1 MILRLST
8 QFASMDEFKT
18 MTNKCSKLR
27 WGFWVPLLWIG
38 MAVQGADYYVDTANS
53 SASDSNPG
61 TAASPWK
68 TIAKANQFLSAGD
81 TVYIK
86 QGTYTDYIS
95 PARSGTASNR
105 ITYRNFGSDNVLIT
119 QTTHA
124 VTLYSKSYI
133 TIQGINFSNLDGFLD
148 FETASHNI
156 VAYCTFDKMR
166 NAGMWSGSWLGL
178 SSQYNWIHHCTFSNY
193 GYFTSSSDWGTD
205 FHIGDDYST
214 TDHSDYNVVENCT
227 LFHGGHDVM
236 AVSSSHNVIRNNYF
250 HNENWYTGYGERD
263 IITGGYANCSTRNL
277 FEGNR
282 IACTGNPATLGAGSA
297 GLNLCTYSNIVR
309 FNCFYGCTESGI
321 MMGTTGSYMTSP
333 QYNMIYNNVFYTNGF
348 NAASPNESKDGLGL
362 ANWGNSSP
370 IIGNAIKNNIFY
382 KNPTSINTYMV
393 TLSNQIITGNWLQT
407 GDPLFVDVAGPLNPT
422 NANWPNFQLK
432 NNSPC
437 IDAGVFLTTI
447 TSPSGSGTVFQ
458 VGDAT
463 YFMDGWGIVQGDQV
477 QLQGSQQRVRITS
490 VDYNAKTLTVD
501 TNISWTQGQGIAM
514 PYSGTAPDIG
524 AFESGS
530 GTVKPTPPP
539 NFRIVSAH

>member
-1 MILRLST
+1 MMNNWSKWGRRL
-8 QFASMDEFKT
+8 
-18 MTNKCSKLR
+18 
-27 WGFWVPLLWIG
+27 WVPLLCMG
-38 MAVQGADYYVDTANS
+38 MAVHGADYYVDTANA

-68 TIAKANQFLSAGD
+68 TITKANQVLSAGD

-86 QGTYTDYIS
+86 QGTYTSYIS
-95 PARSGTASNR
+95 PARSGTAGSP

-119 QTTHA
+119 QNTHA

-133 TIQGINFSNLDGFLD
+133 TIQGLNFSNMDGFLD
-148 FETASHNI
+148 FETSSHNI
-156 VAYCTFDKMR
+156 VAYCKFDQMR
-166 NAGMWSGSWLGL
+166 NPGMWSGSWLGL

-193 GYFTSSSDWGTD
+193 GYFTTGTSGADWGTD

-214 TDHSDYNVVENCT
+214 TDHSDYNLVENCT
-227 LFHGGHDVM
+227 FFHGGHDVL
-236 AVSSSHNVIRNNYF
+236 AVSGAHNVIRNNYL
-250 HNENWYTGYGERD
+250 HNENWYQGFGERD
-263 IITGGYANCSTRNL
+263 IMTGGYANCSTRNL

-282 IACTGNPATLGAGSA
+282 IAFTGNPSVLGAGSA

-309 FNCFYGCTESGI
+309 FNCFYGCKESGI
-321 MMGTTGSYMTSP
+321 MMGTTGTYMTSP

-362 ANWGNSSP
+362 ANWGNASP
-370 IIGNAIKNNIFY
+370 IMGNAIKNNIFY
-382 KNPTSINTYMV
+382 KNPISINTYNV
-393 TLSNQIITGNWLQT
+393 NLSNQIIVGNWLQT
-407 GDPLFVDVAGPLNPT
+407 GDPLFADVLSPMDPM
-422 NANWPNFQLK
+422 NASLPNFQLK
-432 NNSPC
+432 ANSPC

-490 VDYNAKTLTVD
+490 VDYAAKTLTVD

-530 GTVKPTPPP
+530 GATKPPP
-539 NFRIVSAH
+539 PTNLRVVSSR